1 MGERTCGEWFG
12 RRSVRIVHNILHWYL
27 GYRCES
33 HCICSP
39 SKWNAVFI
47 VESIQDNDALFNHR
61 NGNHEFTWLHVLLW
75 NKQIR
80 TCVHIFCFIQI
91 FHWNSRFKCFYSV
104 CISKNN
110 LSLHTHIIKVQ
121 CRLYLGPCSGSEESQ
136 RHEFQC

>member
-27 GYRCES
+27 GCER

-61 NGNHEFTWLHVLLW
+61 NGNHEVTWLHVLYKI
-75 NKQIR
+75 NR
-80 TCVHIFCFIQI
+80 SEH
-91 FHWNSRFKCFYSV
+91 V
-104 CISKNN
+104 CISFVSSKYSIGTPGLNVFIVFVFPKITC
-110 LSLHTHIIKVQ
+110 HYTHI
-121 CRLYLGPCSGSEESQ
+121 
-136 RHEFQC
+136 